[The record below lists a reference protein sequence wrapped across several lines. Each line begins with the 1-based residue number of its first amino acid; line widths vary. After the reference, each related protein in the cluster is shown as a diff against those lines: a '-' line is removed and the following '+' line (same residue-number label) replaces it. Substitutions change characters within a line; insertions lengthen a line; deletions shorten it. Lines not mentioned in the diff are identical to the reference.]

1 MISYVFMVL
10 LTSDSAQMRARALA
24 AVRVL
29 RVARLIKVLRLIRVL
44 REQLAVAFASTG
56 ALTDLFC
63 FAMFV
68 FVLMAMIGVQLF
80 EPCHTDSQFVVRRT
94 NYGTFSFAFMAVF
107 QIASSDSWTDI
118 MFTYMECTDWTF
130 TFLYHF
136 FIFTFAN
143 IILLNVLIAIFL
155 E

>member
-1 MISYVFMVL
+1 MTAMKTRAYLTDPLNTLDAITVALSLISYVFMVL

-80 EPCHTDSQFVVRRT
+80 EPCHTDTV
-94 NYGTFSFAFMAVF
+94 
-107 QIASSDSWTDI
+107 
-118 MFTYMECTDWTF
+118 E
-130 TFLYHF
+130 
-136 FIFTFAN
+136 
-143 IILLNVLIAIFL
+143 
-155 E
+155 